1 MSSRVPSIQQPA
13 LRIPARPRDFEAMN
27 DRARLESLISL
38 SQFEY
43 NCGKRMPLSAGTKL
57 GPYKVEA
64 LLGAGGMGEVYRAR
78 DTRLDRLVA
87 VKVLAARLSTSP
99 EAKRRFDREARAISS
114 LNHPN
119 ICTLYDL
126 GHQDGTDF
134 LVMEY
139 LEGETLANRLTK
151 GPLPPEQVLRY
162 GIEICDGLEKA
173 HKSGVIHR
181 DLKPGNIMLTKSGA
195 KLMDFG
201 LAKATSD
208 FGMPPRESGSED
220 TTTFATPPPGLPLT
234 VEGTVLGTIQY
245 MAPEQLEGK
254 EADGR
259 SDIFALGTVLYEMAS
274 GRAAFTGQSHASI
287 VAAILTYH
295 PPAIAMA
302 QPMSPSAFD
311 SLVRVC
317 LAKDPDE
324 RWQTAHDVKLQ
335 LRWIAE
341 SGTQPNAPAAPP
353 AFAPSPAAPSGQVGS
368 AGASA
373 TGPAPGAYVAP
384 PPAAAA
390 GAATAAYTKRTSE
403 KLAWTVAGIAAV
415 AVIAMVLVVVLHV
428 PLPFG
433 FSGDPSS
440 KNVASGKS
448 PPAGGADAKAAS
460 ASARTDSSGANT
472 AQPSPSPASEVSAP
486 TPQSSPAPPAPSE
499 KPQPKRVV
507 DTTPLSD
514 FKPQPGSAEKTAPAS
529 APSAP
534 PQASP
539 AQAEAARP
547 ASVDTAKLLQQ
558 GKNELGSQNAQA
570 ARESFKKAAEAGN
583 AQAAVLL
590 GTLYAQGL
598 GGPKSDWDAVRMFRQ
613 AADTGY
619 ARGMFNLGLM
629 YELGRVVPV
638 GQDNKAAA
646 HWYTEAAN
654 RGDSDASFRLGLM
667 YEEGRGV
674 TKDLNEASRLYAKSS
689 NPDAKT
695 RLAKISQEAR

>member
-1 MSSRVPSIQQPA
+1 
-13 LRIPARPRDFEAMN
+13 
-27 DRARLESLISL
+27 
-38 SQFEY
+38 
-43 NCGKRMPLSAGTKL
+43 MPLSAGTKL

-139 LEGETLANRLTK
+139 LEGETLADRLTK

-162 GIEICDGLEKA
+162 GVEICDGLEKA

-208 FGMPPRESGSED
+208 FGMPPREIGSED

-234 VEGTVLGTIQY
+234 MEGTVLGTIQY

-254 EADGR
+254 EADAR

-295 PPAIAMA
+295 PPAIAIA

-317 LAKDPDE
+317 LAKDPEE

-341 SGTQPNAPAAPP
+341 SGSQPHAPAAPP
-353 AFAPSPAAPSGQVGS
+353 AFAPSP
-368 AGASA
+368 GASA
-373 TGPAPGAYVAP
+373 GQAGPARAAAEPGPRVYVAP

-390 GAATAAYTKRTSE
+390 DPVTAPHTKQTSE

-415 AVIAMVLVVVLHV
+415 AVIAMVLVFVLHV

-433 FSGDPSS
+433 FSGDSSS
-440 KNVASGKS
+440 KNAASGGS
-448 PPAGGADAKAAS
+448 PAAAVADAKTTS
-460 ASARTDSSGANT
+460 ATLRSDNPSTNS
-472 AQPSPSPASEVSAP
+472 AQPSPSPASEASAP
-486 TPQSSPAPPAPSE
+486 APQPSAALPASSE

-507 DTTPLSD
+507 DTRPLSD
-514 FKPQPGSAEKTAPAS
+514 LKPQPGSADKTAPAS
-529 APSAP
+529 APLAP
-534 PQASP
+534 PQAP
-539 AQAEAARP
+539 PVLAEAARP
-547 ASVDTAKLLQQ
+547 ASVDPAKLLQQ
-558 GKNELGSQNAQA
+558 GKGELAAQNAQA

-613 AADTGY
+613 AADAGY
-619 ARGMFNLGLM
+619 PRGMFNLGLM

-674 TKDLNEASRLYAKSS
+674 AKDLNEASRLYAKSS

-695 RLAKISQEAR
+695 RLAKISQETH

>member
-1 MSSRVPSIQQPA
+1 
-13 LRIPARPRDFEAMN
+13 
-27 DRARLESLISL
+27 
-38 SQFEY
+38 
-43 NCGKRMPLSAGTKL
+43 MPLSAGTKL

-87 VKVLAARLSTSP
+87 VKVLAARLSSSP

-139 LEGETLANRLTK
+139 LEGETLADRLTK

-181 DLKPGNIMLTKSGA
+181 DLKPGNIMLTKAGA

-208 FGMPPRESGSED
+208 FGMPPRELGSED

-254 EADGR
+254 EADAR

-341 SGTQPNAPAAPP
+341 SGAQPNAPAAPP
-353 AFAPSPAAPSGQVGS
+353 VFAPSPVAPAGQAAST
-368 AGASA
+368 GAA
-373 TGPAPGAYVAP
+373 AVTGPAPGAYVAP
-384 PPAAAA
+384 PPSPSA
-390 GAATAAYTKRTSE
+390 GPMTAPQTKRTSE
-403 KLAWTVAGIAAV
+403 KLAWTVALLAAAV
-415 AVIAMVLVVVLHV
+415 VIGMVLVFVLHV

-433 FSGDPSS
+433 LPGDSS
-440 KNVASGKS
+440 NKKIAGNASTAATT
-448 PPAGGADAKAAS
+448 AGAKTAS
-460 ASARTDSSGANT
+460 APAQPANPGANS
-472 AQPSPSPASEVSAP
+472 AQPSPSPTSEASAP
-486 TPQSSPAPPAPSE
+486 APQSSTAASAPPE
-499 KPQPKRVV
+499 KPQPKRAV

-514 FKPQPGSAEKTAPAS
+514 FKPQQPGNAAPP
-529 APSAP
+529 PSAP
-534 PQASP
+534 PAP
-539 AQAEAARP
+539 PPQAEAARP
-547 ASVDTAKLLQQ
+547 APVDPGKMLQQ

-613 AADTGY
+613 AADAGY

-646 HWYTEAAN
+646 HWYTEASN

-674 TKDLNEASRLYAKSS
+674 AKDLNEASRLYGKSS
-689 NPDAKT
+689 SPDAKT
-695 RLAKISQEAR
+695 RLAKISQEAH